1 MKTPLVALLTVL
13 CLGLGGAG
21 FAGQARA
28 MGSDSTAPAAKVDS
42 YKEAVKLIDK
52 EQYAKAIPLLQASI
66 KEKGEYAD
74 ALNQLGYANRKLGN
88 WVPAMEYYLKA
99 LKLEPDHLGANE
111 YLGELYLDQKDLAGA
126 EGQLAKLK
134 AACGDCDEFEEL
146 EESIA
151 DYKQENAIN

>member
-1 MKTPLVALLTVL
+1 MKTTVIALLAVVT
-13 CLGLGGAG
+13 LGLGGAG
-21 FAGQARA
+21 QALA

-52 EQYAKAIPLLQASI
+52 EQYAKAIPLLQAAI

-88 WVPAMEYYLKA
+88 WPASMENYLKA
-99 LKLEPDHLGANE
+99 LKLEPNHLGANE

-134 AACGDCDEFEEL
+134 AACGDCDEYNEL
-146 EESIA
+146 AESIA
-151 DYKQENAIN
+151 DYKTENAIN